1 MIGVLIGLGLKGIV
15 FPFCIAGEDLPSGLT
30 ALGVPVMDSVAS
42 RLAMEEERPQLSKRT
57 RGGKAVVRGPESP
70 RPAMMRRDLSFP
82 SDRAEGR
89 QW

>member
-15 FPFCIAGEDLPSGLT
+15 FSFWIAGEDLPSGLT

-42 RLAMEEERPQLSKRT
+42 RP
-57 RGGKAVVRGPESP
+57 AVG
-70 RPAMMRRDLSFP
+70 DGFP
-82 SDRAEGR
+82 NERAEGR